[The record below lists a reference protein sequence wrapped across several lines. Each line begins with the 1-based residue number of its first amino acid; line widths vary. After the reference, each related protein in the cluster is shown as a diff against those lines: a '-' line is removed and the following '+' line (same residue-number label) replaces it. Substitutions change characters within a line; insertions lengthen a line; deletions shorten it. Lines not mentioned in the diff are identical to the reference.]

1 MTGRQFETVWARL
14 FLRQLERNGERGRFV
29 PRLARDLFPNV
40 VSDYGEY
47 VFWQTVPA
55 GSLMAFLVAV
65 LSGRLDVPLFPDGLL
80 SKGTTFTLSPAVG
93 AGRVPIRVTTR
104 ANSAWP
110 KVRRRTC
117 QGVRPRNPTH
127 RESAMAVVLP
137 PAHTRLPPAGSV
149 AAVSR

>member
-1 MTGRQFETVWARL
+1 M
-14 FLRQLERNGERGRFV
+14 
-29 PRLARDLFPNV
+29 
-40 VSDYGEY
+40 SDYGKH
-47 VFWQTVPA
+47 VFWHTVPA

-80 SKGTTFTLSPAVG
+80 SKGATFTPSPAVG

-110 KVRRRTC
+110 KARRRTC
-117 QGVRPRNPTH
+117 QGVLPGNPTH

-137 PAHTRLPPAGSV
+137 PAHTRFPPADSV
-149 AAVSR
+149 EAVIR